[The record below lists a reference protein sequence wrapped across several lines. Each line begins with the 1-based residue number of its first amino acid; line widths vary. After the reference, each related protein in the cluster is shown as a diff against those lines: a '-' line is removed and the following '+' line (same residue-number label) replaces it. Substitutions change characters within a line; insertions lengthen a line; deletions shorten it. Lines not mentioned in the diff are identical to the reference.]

1 MKKGYKISKTPI
13 TQSAQK
19 TNQLED
25 LGGRILVNRPMVH
38 IWSRKPR
45 ANTGC
50 RYRVMDKKTEKPS
63 VVCVLN
69 HDHMQNFVLKNNAH
83 EMI

>member
-1 MKKGYKISKTPI
+1 MKKWYKIGKTPI

-19 TNQLED
+19 TNQLES
-25 LGGRILVNRPMVH
+25 LEERILVNHPMVR

-50 RYRVMDKKTEKPS
+50 RYRVMDKKTEQPS

-69 HDHMQNFVLKNNAH
+69 HDHMQNFVLKK
-83 EMI
+83 